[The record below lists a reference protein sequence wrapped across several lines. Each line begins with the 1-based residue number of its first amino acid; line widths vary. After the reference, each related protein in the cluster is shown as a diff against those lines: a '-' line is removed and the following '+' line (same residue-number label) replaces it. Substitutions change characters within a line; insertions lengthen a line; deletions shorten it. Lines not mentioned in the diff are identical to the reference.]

1 MGQDAGL
8 KCENLS
14 RMGGGPEILQSPCC
28 INEEN
33 ESRNCRY
40 RQLKGSESNSGELR
54 LDRIPNFHCKSL
66 PTRSR
71 KTNTEPSIVGKR
83 GSMYQSSS
91 EISRIRKIQEGR
103 RKIDSA
109 FDGDAFLSF
118 DIVDSSSQPSTSGA
132 YLHPHQNR
140 RSGPK
145 SSMETTRRIQ
155 RASKDFL
162 DLSFRELPEENIK
175 LDRPRLDST
184 LLKND
189 GGDGFSEISLE
200 KELTKGP
207 CRNAAPHLLD
217 VESGKGTETNYQ
229 HKTSGE
235 ENYQH
240 NTSGE
245 ANYQHNTSGEAN
257 YQHKTSGCPSES
269 NCGERER
276 DSRSSSKSMSAKV
289 SSFDDTRPSESVHHG
304 IKNNVKVRSSP
315 FKKILDPIMKSK
327 SHRSPSLMEKG
338 DSNSI
343 TVPVSRK
350 NSIYRKSLL
359 SDFSRTEQASNCQPN
374 GEIKHITSALSP
386 AHLQAVLKLDSRN
399 GVQVFEFCVEG
410 PEESISAR
418 SWKAGNELNS
428 IYTFHSGGKRS
439 SAAGRISK
447 DGGWCSPPIVGQVQ
461 VSSYLCS
468 EVGKDG
474 AVNNSVVTE
483 FVSYDIAHARRSVEE
498 KTQCIETTQ
507 PTSCRVVDKSI
518 SGESPKRI
526 NLMDQQKN
534 ARNNSDVS
542 TSCPWSEE
550 DLYPHLEIAATVI
563 QVPFNK
569 DKSKE
574 MKNGSSPCTVK
585 VVTHSGLHGLPSDNE
600 ASPSP
605 LLDRWRYGG
614 GCDCGGWDMACPIVV
629 LGNAYD
635 SNWTESIRINGKHP
649 MELFVQGRKEELP
662 AFSMK
667 ANGKGQFLVDFHARL
682 SALQA
687 FSVCMSMLHYSEA
700 SMAIT
705 IEKGK
710 HKLYSSSL
718 KMLLEED
725 VRNLIEAVSAEEK
738 KKSKKRREKAPT
750 SVVLDPPFSP
760 IGRV

>member
-1 MGQDAGL
+1 MEHDAGL
-8 KCENLS
+8 KCENHS
-14 RMGGGPEILQSPCC
+14 RLGAGPEILQSSHC
-28 INEEN
+28 ISEEN
-33 ESRNCRY
+33 ESRSRRY
-40 RQLKGSESNSGELR
+40 SQLKCSESNSGELR

-66 PTRSR
+66 PTRSHD
-71 KTNTEPSIVGKR
+71 TNAEQSIMGKR

-118 DIVDSSSQPSTSGA
+118 DIVDSTSQPSTSGA
-132 YLHPHQNR
+132 YLHSHQNR
-140 RSGPK
+140 RSGTK
-145 SSMETTRRIQ
+145 SSVETNRRIH
-155 RASKDFL
+155 RASRDFL
-162 DLSFRELPEENIK
+162 DLSFRELPDENFK
-175 LDRPRLDST
+175 LDRPRLDCT

-189 GGDGFSEISLE
+189 GGNGFLEISLE
-200 KELTKGP
+200 KELTKGS
-207 CRNAAPHLLD
+207 CRNAAAHLLD
-217 VESGKGTETNYQ
+217 VESGKGTETNCQ

-235 ENYQH
+235 TNYQL
-240 NTSGE
+240 
-245 ANYQHNTSGEAN
+245 
-257 YQHKTSGCPSES
+257 KTSGCPSEN

-276 DSRSSSKSMSAKV
+276 DSASSSKSMSVKV
-289 SSFDDTRPSESVHHG
+289 SSFDGTPPSENVQHG
-304 IKNNVKVRSSP
+304 IESNTKARSSP

-327 SHRSPSLMEKG
+327 SLRSPSLMEKG
-338 DSNSI
+338 DPNS

-350 NSIYRKSLL
+350 KPISRKSLL

-374 GEIKHITSALSP
+374 GEIQHIKSALSP

-399 GVQVFEFCVEG
+399 GIQVFEFCVKD

-418 SWKAGNELNS
+418 SWKTGNELNS
-428 IYTFHSGGKRS
+428 IYTFHSGRQRS

-474 AVNNSVVTE
+474 TVNNSVVNE
-483 FVSYDIAHARRSVEE
+483 FVSYDIAHARRVVEE
-498 KTQCIETTQ
+498 KTQCTETTQ
-507 PTSCRVVDKSI
+507 PPLCSVLDKSI
-518 SGESPKRI
+518 SGESPRRI

-563 QVPFNK
+563 QVPFHK
-569 DKSKE
+569 VKSKE

-585 VVTHSGLHGLPSDNE
+585 VITHSGLHGLPSDNE
-600 ASPSP
+600 ATPSP

-614 GCDCGGWDMACPIVV
+614 GCDCGGWDMSCPIVV

-635 SNWTESIRINGKHP
+635 NNWAESITINAKHP
-649 MELFVQGRKEELP
+649 MELFVQGSKEELP
-662 AFSMK
+662 ALSMK

-687 FSVCMSMLHYSEA
+687 FSVCISLLHCSEA
-700 SMAIT
+700 SMAVSL
-705 IEKGK
+705 EKGK

-725 VRNLIEAVSAEEK
+725 VRHLIEAVTAEEK
-738 KKSKKRREKAPT
+738 KPRKRREKAPP
-750 SVVLDPPFSP
+750 SVLLDPPFSP

>member
-8 KCENLS
+8 KCENNS
-14 RMGGGPEILQSPCC
+14 RLGISSEVSQSSLC

-33 ESRNCRY
+33 ESRNRRY
-40 RQLKGSESNSGELR
+40 HQLKCSESNSGELR

-66 PTRSR
+66 PTRSH
-71 KTNTEPSIVGKR
+71 KTNVEQSIVGKR

-132 YLHPHQNR
+132 YLHPHQNG
-140 RSGPK
+140 RSGAK
-145 SSMETTRRIQ
+145 SSMETTCRIH

-162 DLSFRELPEENIK
+162 DLSFCELPEENFK
-175 LDRPRLDST
+175 LDQPRLDNT

-189 GGDGFSEISLE
+189 GGDGFLEISLE
-200 KELTKGP
+200 EELIKGP

-217 VESGKGTETNYQ
+217 IESGKGTETD
-229 HKTSGE
+229 
-235 ENYQH
+235 
-240 NTSGE
+240 
-245 ANYQHNTSGEAN
+245 
-257 YQHKTSGCPSES
+257 YQHKTSGCPSEN
-269 NCGERER
+269 NCGDRER
-276 DSRSSSKSMSAKV
+276 DSTSSSKSMSAKA
-289 SSFDDTRPSESVHHG
+289 SSVDGTRTSESVHHG
-304 IKNNVKVRSSP
+304 IENNAKARSSP

-327 SHRSPSLMEKG
+327 SHRSPSLMAKG
-338 DSNSI
+338 DASTI

-350 NSIYRKSLL
+350 NSISRKSLL
-359 SDFSRTEQASNCQPN
+359 SDFSRTEQASNCQTN
-374 GEIKHITSALSP
+374 GEIKHITYALSP
-386 AHLQAVLKLDSRN
+386 AHLQAALKLDSRN
-399 GVQVFEFCVEG
+399 GTQFFEFCVEG

-418 SWKAGNELNS
+418 NWKTGNELNT

-439 SAAGRISK
+439 SVAGRISK
-447 DGGWCSPPIVGQVQ
+447 DGGWCSPPVVGQVQ

-474 AVNNSVVTE
+474 TVNNSVITE

-498 KTQCIETTQ
+498 KTQCTENTQ
-507 PTSCRVVDKSI
+507 PTSCSVIGKSI
-518 SGESPKRI
+518 SGESPQRI

-542 TSCPWSEE
+542 TSCPWSE

-563 QVPFNK
+563 QLPFKK

-585 VVTHSGLHGLPSDNE
+585 VVTPSGLHGLPSDNE
-600 ASPSP
+600 ISPSP

-635 SNWTESIRINGKHP
+635 NNWAESITMNEKHP
-649 MELFVQGRKEELP
+649 MELFVQGSKEEVP
-662 AFSMK
+662 ALSMK
-667 ANGKGQFLVDFHARL
+667 ANGKGQFLVDFHASL

-687 FSVCMSMLHYSEA
+687 FSVCISLLHCSEA
-700 SMAIT
+700 SLAIS

-725 VRNLIEAVSAEEK
+725 VRHLIEAVTAEEK
-738 KKSKKRREKAPT
+738 KKPKKREKAPP

>member
-1 MGQDAGL
+1 MGQDGGL
-8 KCENLS
+8 KCENHS
-14 RMGGGPEILQSPCC
+14 RSGAAPEILQSSFC
-28 INEEN
+28 IKEEN
-33 ESRNCRY
+33 DSRDRRY
-40 RQLKGSESNSGELR
+40 PQLKCSESNSGDLR

-71 KTNTEPSIVGKR
+71 KTNAEQSIVAKR

-91 EISRIRKIQEGR
+91 EISRIKKIQEGR

-140 RSGPK
+140 RSGAK
-145 SSMETTRRIQ
+145 ISTETTRGIH
-155 RASKDFL
+155 RASRDFL
-162 DLSFRELPEENIK
+162 DLSFRELPDEKFK
-175 LDRPRLDST
+175 LDRPRLDCT

-189 GGDGFSEISLE
+189 GDDGFLEISLE
-200 KELTKGP
+200 KELTRGP
-207 CRNAAPHLLD
+207 CKNAAPRLLD
-217 VESGKGTETNYQ
+217 MDSGKGTETKETNYH
-229 HKTSGE
+229 HKTG
-235 ENYQH
+235 
-240 NTSGE
+240 
-245 ANYQHNTSGEAN
+245 
-257 YQHKTSGCPSES
+257 GCPSEN
-269 NCGERER
+269 NCDERER
-276 DSRSSSKSMSAKV
+276 DSASSSKSMSAKA
-289 SSFDDTRPSESVHHG
+289 SSFDGTHPSESVRHG
-304 IKNNVKVRSSP
+304 TENNTKARSSP

-327 SHRSPSLMEKG
+327 SLRSPSLMDKG
-338 DSNSI
+338 DSNSL
-343 TVPVSRK
+343 TVPASRK
-350 NSIYRKSLL
+350 HSVSRKSLL
-359 SDFSRTEQASNCQPN
+359 SDFSRTEQATNCQPN
-374 GEIKHITSALSP
+374 GENQHITSALSP

-399 GVQVFEFCVEG
+399 GIQVFEFCVEG

-418 SWKAGNELNS
+418 SWKTANELNC

-474 AVNNSVVTE
+474 AVNNSIVTE

-498 KTQCIETTQ
+498 KTQCTETTQ
-507 PTSCRVVDKSI
+507 PPLRSVIDKSI
-518 SGESPKRI
+518 SGESPQRI
-526 NLMDQQKN
+526 NLMEEQKN

-542 TSCPWSEE
+542 TSCPWSDE

-563 QVPFNK
+563 QVPFSR

-574 MKNGSSPCTVK
+574 MKTGSSPCTVK
-585 VVTHSGLHGLPSDNE
+585 VVTPSGLHGLPSDNE

-614 GCDCGGWDMACPIVV
+614 GCDCGGWDMACPIAV
-629 LGNAYD
+629 LGSGYD
-635 SNWTESIRINGKHP
+635 NNWAESIPINGKHP
-649 MELFVQGRKEELP
+649 MELFVQGSKEELP
-662 AFSMK
+662 ALSMK

-687 FSVCMSMLHYSEA
+687 FSVCISLLHCSEA
-700 SMAIT
+700 SLAISL
-705 IEKGK
+705 EKGK

-725 VRNLIEAVSAEEK
+725 VRHLVEAVTAEEK
-738 KKSKKRREKAPT
+738 KKPKKRREKAPP

>member
-1 MGQDAGL
+1 MGQDALL
-8 KCENLS
+8 KCENHPRL
-14 RMGGGPEILQSPCC
+14 GVGPEILQSSCC
-28 INEEN
+28 IKEEN
-33 ESRNCRY
+33 DSRDRRY
-40 RQLKGSESNSGELR
+40 NQLKCGEINSGELR

-71 KTNTEPSIVGKR
+71 KTNAEQSIVGKR

-91 EISRIRKIQEGR
+91 EISRIKKIQEGR
-103 RKIDSA
+103 RKVDSA

-118 DIVDSSSQPSTSGA
+118 DIVDSSSQPSTSGS

-140 RSGPK
+140 RSNAK
-145 SSMETTRRIQ
+145 SSVEITRGIN
-155 RASKDFL
+155 RASRDFL
-162 DLSFRELPEENIK
+162 DLSFRELPDENFK
-175 LDRPRLDST
+175 LDRPRLDCT

-189 GGDGFSEISLE
+189 GDDGFLEISLE
-200 KELTKGP
+200 KELTRGP
-207 CRNAAPHLLD
+207 CRNAARHLLD
-217 VESGKGTETNYQ
+217 VDSDKGAEMTETND
-229 HKTSGE
+229 
-235 ENYQH
+235 
-240 NTSGE
+240 
-245 ANYQHNTSGEAN
+245 
-257 YQHKTSGCPSES
+257 QHKTSGCASEN
-269 NCGERER
+269 NCDERER
-276 DSRSSSKSMSAKV
+276 DSASSSKSMSAKAG
-289 SSFDDTRPSESVHHG
+289 SFDANPLESVRHG
-304 IKNNVKVRSSP
+304 IENNTKARSSP

-327 SHRSPSLMEKG
+327 SLRSPSPMDKG
-338 DSNSI
+338 GSNSLA
-343 TVPVSRK
+343 VPASRK
-350 NSIYRKSLL
+350 NSISRKSLL
-359 SDFSRTEQASNCQPN
+359 SDFSRTEQAPKCQPN
-374 GEIKHITSALSP
+374 GETQHITSALSP

-399 GVQVFEFCVEG
+399 GIQVFEFCVDG

-418 SWKAGNELNS
+418 SWKTVNELNC

-447 DGGWCSPPIVGQVQ
+447 DGGWCSPPIIGQVQ

-468 EVGKDG
+468 EVEKDG
-474 AVNNSVVTE
+474 SLNNSVVTE
-483 FVSYDIAHARRSVEE
+483 FVSYDIAHARRSAEE
-498 KTQCIETTQ
+498 KTQCTEAAQ
-507 PTSCRVVDKSI
+507 SPLCGVADKSI
-518 SGESPKRI
+518 SSESPQRI

-585 VVTHSGLHGLPSDNE
+585 VVTPSGLHGLPSDNE

-635 SNWTESIRINGKHP
+635 INWAESIPINGKHP
-649 MELFVQGRKEELP
+649 MELFVQGIKGELP
-662 AFSMK
+662 ALSMK
-667 ANGKGQFLVDFHARL
+667 ANGKGQFLVDFHAQL

-687 FSVCMSMLHYSEA
+687 FSVCISLLHCSEA
-700 SMAIT
+700 SLAISL
-705 IEKGK
+705 EKGK

-725 VRNLIEAVSAEEK
+725 VRHLIEAVTAEEK
-738 KKSKKRREKAPT
+738 KKPKKRREKAPP